1 MPAQLDP
8 SSSAMG
14 WRAALLALAIILG
27 LTNLVEL
34 ASTFRPGYWDS
45 VGQIGINGGADHG
58 KIRVSTRRSGQSG
71 VLRFTHH
78 DVDSSA
84 AEYDSSISP
93 GDLVSV
99 APEAGRQTTSNIAPS
114 VLEFFRYRPRSEP
127 IQLRAE
133 HTGQSRII
141 AATHPTPVSV
151 AGLIRFYGQV
161 FVDLIF
167 ALVGGLLAWR
177 RPGDKAIRALA
188 IAMICWAS
196 NIPAATE
203 HPTFDLLWM
212 INQLTARVWVDILLA
227 YWAIHLSPES
237 RWGISRELRRAW
249 PAWATLT
256 IVLGVLL
263 RTAMYRP
270 FPLGVDTL
278 QTWSDVNQT
287 LLYLAPLAALIE
299 GVFST
304 QGETRTRIRWGLLIF
319 GFHFFLYPYRIY
331 LVPRLDVLWPD
342 AIIQDMADNL
352 LQLVLPVGLLYA
364 TLRHRLLDLSFALNR
379 GLVYGGISAIVLL
392 VFFGLERVSESVLKL
407 EGREQNAMLAGGIA
421 FAIFLFF
428 HKMRDWVE
436 RGVERLFFSSWHH
449 KEASLREYVRSA
461 AHVTRID
468 SLLTSCIGAV
478 DRFTEHAGCAI
489 YRRDSDGN
497 YQRLRSSIADAPPTI
512 DGNEQAILAM
522 RVDRGPVTCADVGS
536 SLPYE
541 CVLPIIYRGEVDGFL
556 LLNDKA
562 DKEAY
567 RPDQIELIAFAVQ
580 QIGLD
585 LTALEREQYK
595 QQASEFQVAASTA
608 RSSAEDMRS
617 LLQLALTRQA
627 PSGSGDL

>member
-1 MPAQLDP
+1 MPAQSDP

-27 LTNLVEL
+27 LTNLLEL
-34 ASTFRPGYWDS
+34 ASTLRPGYWDS
-45 VGQIGINGGADHG
+45 VGAVGLDGELTHG
-58 KIRVSTRRSGQSG
+58 KISVSPRRIRSGA
-71 VLRFTHH
+71 VRFTHQ
-78 DVDSSA
+78 DVGRPVADF
-84 AEYDSSISP
+84 DTSISI

-99 APEAGRQTTSNIAPS
+99 VPAAGVSSALTPTPS
-114 VLEFFRYRPRSEP
+114 ALEFFRIRERSEP
-127 IQLRAE
+127 IQLRVE
-133 HTGQSRII
+133 HEGQSTVI
-141 AATHPTPVSV
+141 AANHSSPVNE
-151 AGLIRFYGQV
+151 AGLIQFYGQV

-167 ALVGGLLAWR
+167 AIVGGLLAWR

-188 IAMICWAS
+188 IAMICWSS
-196 NIPAATE
+196 NIPSTTE
-203 HPTFDLLWM
+203 HPIFDLLWVL
-212 INQLTARVWVDILLA
+212 NQLTARIWVDILLA

-237 RWGISRELRRAW
+237 RWGISRQLRRVW
-249 PAWATLT
+249 PVWAAFT
-256 IVLGVLL
+256 IALGILL
-263 RTAMYRP
+263 RIATYRP
-270 FPLGVDTL
+270 FPLAVDTL
-278 QTWSDVNQT
+278 QTWADINQT

-331 LVPRLDVLWPD
+331 LVPRLDVWSD
-342 AIIQDMADNL
+342 ASVQNLADYL

-379 GLVYGGISAIVLL
+379 GLVYGGISAVVLL
-392 VFFGLERVSESVLKL
+392 FFFGLERVSEDVLKL

-468 SLLTSCIGAV
+468 PLLNSCITAV
-478 DRFTEHAGCAI
+478 DRFTDHAGSAI

-497 YQRLRSSIADAPPTI
+497 YQRLRSSIAEAPPVI
-512 DGNEQAILAM
+512 DGNEPAILAM
-522 RVDRGPVTCADVGS
+522 RMDRGPVTCADVDS

-541 CVLPIIYRGEVDGFL
+541 CMLPIIYRGEVDGFL
-556 LLNDKA
+556 LLNGKPDS
-562 DKEAY
+562 EAY
-567 RPDQIELIAFAVQ
+567 RPDQIELLAFAIQ

-595 QQASEFQVAASTA
+595 QQAGELQLAANSA
-608 RSSAEDMRS
+608 RSSAEDMRT
-617 LLQLALTRQA
+617 LLQLALARQT